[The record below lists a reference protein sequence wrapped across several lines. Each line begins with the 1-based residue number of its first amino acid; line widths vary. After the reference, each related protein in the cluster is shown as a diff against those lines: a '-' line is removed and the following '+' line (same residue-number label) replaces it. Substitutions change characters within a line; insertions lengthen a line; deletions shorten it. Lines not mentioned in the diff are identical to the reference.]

1 MTKLTYTCKTAKGN
15 IIKVGTYVEALRIKE
30 NGGTITRTYEPIE
43 EPFKVKPDRFNKLRE
58 KGVLK

>member
-15 IIKVGTYVEALRIKE
+15 IVTVDTYAEALRIKE
-30 NGGTITRTYEPIE
+30 MGGSITRTYSPIIE
-43 EPFKVKPDRFNKLRE
+43 KFSVKSDRFEKLRE